1 MSDDRFDL
9 PMPEAPARRLAA
21 AWLKLAVLALLGS
34 GVFSI
39 LLVLSRTPGVHEL
52 IPLVDFFHTALVV
65 HVDLSVVIW
74 FLAFA
79 GVFWSINSR
88 AQDVRVE
95 RLAWALT
102 ATGTAVI
109 ALSPFLGAG
118 RPLLNNY
125 VPVLQHP
132 LFYLGGWLVIGG
144 FLVLAVRSLFTAA
157 PGRAGD
163 AAEVMRRGI
172 FYSVLVSL
180 IALAALLASFI
191 LVPRDLEPERYFE
204 FLFWGGGHVVQFTH
218 TLLLLVAWL
227 WLAQAAG
234 LAPRLAP
241 RKGVIFFLLAAA
253 PAFGVPLIYLLDTV
267 VSAVHQQGFTE
278 LMRWG
283 GLTVLPLASVVLW
296 AMIRGVGRMP
306 EDAGSAIARA
316 ALHASVLLFAAGGVI
331 GFLIRGHNVVIPAH
345 YHGSIV
351 GVTLAFM
358 GVAYLLL
365 PRLGFDAPMPR
376 LARWQPFIYGG
387 GQLMHIVGLAV
398 SGGYGNIQRK
408 TAGAAQGLNE
418 LPEIVG
424 MGLMGLGGLVSIVGG
439 ILFLVVM
446 IRAIWWRRPAV

>member
-1 MSDDRFDL
+1 MSDGHFDL
-9 PMPEAPARRLAA
+9 PLPEGPVRRLAA
-21 AWLKLAVLALLGS
+21 GWLKLAVLALLGS
-34 GVFSI
+34 GLFSI

-79 GVFWSINSR
+79 GVFWSLNSR

-102 ATGTAVI
+102 AAGTAVI

-132 LFYLGGWLVIGG
+132 LFYLGGALVIGG
-144 FLVLAVRSLFTAA
+144 FLLLILRSLATAMPRGGGA
-157 PGRAGD
+157 AG
-163 AAEVMRRGI
+163 VMRTGI
-172 FYSVLVSL
+172 VASVAVSL
-180 IALAALLASFI
+180 VAVAALAASF
-191 LVPRDLEPERYFE
+191 LQMPRDLDPQTYFE
-204 FLFWGGGHVVQFTH
+204 FLFWGGGHVLQFTH

-227 WLAQAAG
+227 WLAERAG

-241 RKGVIFFLLAAA
+241 ERGVWLFVLAAA
-253 PAFGVPLIYLLDTV
+253 PVLAAPVIYLLDGV
-267 VSAVHQQGFTE
+267 VTAFHREAFTE

-283 GLTVLPLASVVLW
+283 GLTALPLGWVVVR
-296 AMIRGVGRMP
+296 AV
-306 EDAGSAIARA
+306 AGGLARRPPDPGAAIARA
-316 ALHASVLLFAAGGVI
+316 SLHASVLLFAAGGVI
-331 GFLIRGHNVVIPAH
+331 GFLIHGANVVIPAH

-376 LARWQPFIYGG
+376 LARWQPLVYGG

-439 ILFLVVM
+439 VLFLVVM
-446 IRAIWWRRPAV
+446 IRAIWWRRRPA